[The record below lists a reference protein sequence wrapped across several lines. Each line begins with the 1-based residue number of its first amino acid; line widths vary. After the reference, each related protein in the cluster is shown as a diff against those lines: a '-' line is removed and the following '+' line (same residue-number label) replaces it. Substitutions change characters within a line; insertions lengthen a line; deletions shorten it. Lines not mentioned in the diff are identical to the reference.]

1 MAGLIEKIFQISFKI
16 LGFKIDISDFVG
28 TIRNLCNWNS
38 ITKTTIWSLASC
50 IHSVIVPIGL
60 SLLTLFFLLDVTKK
74 VMDYERF
81 SWERMVF
88 TFIRFLIFKMLI
100 ENSFELL
107 SSIMSISNN
116 ILTQVTSSLTSS
128 SAIPN
133 LATQMGDLV
142 RNAGNIV
149 ERGFMGIIIL
159 ILYIPFMGTL
169 IGVLVQVFLRIG
181 KLILSFA
188 FSPIPIAIGTW
199 EDGQNVCKRF
209 IMSIIALGFEASMI
223 VVATA
228 IYSLALSTLTDAG
241 SISSMVAIMFL
252 NGFLMAMIS
261 MTSTMAERWVGA

>member
-1 MAGLIEKIFQISFKI
+1 MNISN
-16 LGFKIDISDFVG
+16 D
-28 TIRNLCNWNS
+28 
-38 ITKTTIWSLASC
+38 
-50 IHSVIVPIGL
+50 
-60 SLLTLFFLLDVTKK
+60 LLTKVTA
-74 VMDYERF
+74 
-81 SWERMVF
+81 S
-88 TFIRFLIFKMLI
+88 LGAAA
-100 ENSFELL
+100 
-107 SSIMSISNN
+107 SI
-116 ILTQVTSSLTSS
+116 
-128 SAIPN
+128 PK

-142 RNAGNIV
+142 RNAGNFI

>member
-1 MAGLIEKIFQISFKI
+1 MAGFIEMLFKISFKV

-38 ITKTTIWSLASC
+38 ITKTTIWSLASS
-50 IHSVIVPIGL
+50 IHTVIVPIGL

-74 VMDYERF
+74 VMDYDRF

-107 SSIMSISNN
+107 SSIMNIAND
-116 ILTQVTSSLTSS
+116 ILTKVTGSLTAVSSLPDLS
-128 SAIPN
+128 
-133 LATQMGDLV
+133 TQMGDLV
-142 RNAGNIV
+142 RNAGGFFDK
-149 ERGFMGIIIL
+149 GFMGVIIL

-169 IGVLVQVFLRIG
+169 IGILVQVFLRIG

-209 IMSIIALGFEASMI
+209 IMSTIALGIEASMI

-261 MTSTMAERWVGA
+261 MTGQMAERWVGA

>member
-1 MAGLIEKIFQISFKI
+1 
-16 LGFKIDISDFVG
+16 
-28 TIRNLCNWNS
+28 
-38 ITKTTIWSLASC
+38 
-50 IHSVIVPIGL
+50 
-60 SLLTLFFLLDVTKK
+60 
-74 VMDYERF
+74 
-81 SWERMVF
+81 
-88 TFIRFLIFKMLI
+88 MLI

-116 ILTQVTSSLTSS
+116 ILTQVTSSLASS
-128 SAIPN
+128 SSIPD
-133 LATQMGDLV
+133 LAVQMGDLV

-199 EDGQNVCKRF
+199 EDGQSVCKRF
-209 IMSIIALGFEASMI
+209 IMSTIALGIEASMI

>member
-1 MAGLIEKIFQISFKI
+1 MAGFIEDLFKISFKV

-28 TIRNLCNWNS
+28 TIRSLCNWNS
-38 ITKTTIWSLASC
+38 ITKTTIWSLASS

-60 SLLTLFFLLDVTKK
+60 SLLTLFFLIDIAKK
-74 VMDYERF
+74 AMDFERF
-81 SWERMVF
+81 SWERIVF

-107 SSIMSISNN
+107 SSIMGISND
-116 ILTQVTSSLTSS
+116 ILTKVTSSISS
-128 SAIPN
+128 TASLPN
-133 LATQMGDLV
+133 LATQMGNLV
-142 RNAGNIV
+142 RNAGGFV
-149 ERGFMGIIIL
+149 DRGFMGVIIL

-209 IMSIIALGFEASMI
+209 IMSTIAIGIEASMI

-228 IYSLALSTLTDAG
+228 IYSLALSTLSDAG
-241 SISSMVAIMFL
+241 SISSLIAIMFL

-261 MTSTMAERWVGA
+261 MTSSMAERWVGA

>member
-1 MAGLIEKIFQISFKI
+1 MAGLIESIFRISFKV

-28 TIRNLCNWNS
+28 TIRRLCNWNT
-38 ITKTTIWSLASC
+38 ITGTSIWSIALS

-60 SLLTLFFLLDVTKK
+60 SLLTLFFLIDITKK
-74 VMDYERF
+74 VMDYDRM
-81 SWERMVF
+81 SWERIVF
-88 TFIRFLIFKMLI
+88 TCIRFFIFKMLI

-107 SSIMSISNN
+107 SSIMSISND
-116 ILTQVTSSLTSS
+116 ILTKVTSSIASS
-128 SAIPN
+128 SSVPD

-142 RNAGNIV
+142 RNAGGLID
-149 ERGFMGIIIL
+149 RGFMGVIIL

-181 KLILSFA
+181 KLILSFS

-209 IMSIIALGFEASMI
+209 IMSTISLGIEASMI

-228 IYSLALSTLTDAG
+228 IYSLALSTLSDAG
-241 SISSMVAIMFL
+241 SISSMIAIMFL

-261 MTSTMAERWVGA
+261 MTSSMAEKWTGG